1 MADEADHQLAARVAA
16 EAGKALTELRATRS
30 SWDDGQLRD
39 EADRL
44 SNDLILDLLSHR
56 IDSGD
61 ALLSEEKPDDPA
73 RLGAHR
79 VWIVDPL
86 DGTREFAE
94 DARVDWAVHVGLSV
108 NGEPRVGA
116 VCLPALGEVW
126 STASQRPVPRRIKQ
140 PRIVVSRTRPPSVA
154 AWVAERLGGRIT
166 AMGSA
171 GAKAM
176 AVLRGDADIYLH
188 AGGQHEWD
196 SCAPVAVALA
206 AGLHASR
213 LDGTALRYNQRDPY
227 LPDLLICRP
236 ELTERVLAAVASYP
250 DDGSGGGG

>member
-1 MADEADHQLAARVAA
+1 MPIVNDADHRLAARIAS
-16 EAGKALTELRATRS
+16 EAGEALSAFRESLHEPGSDTR
-30 SWDDGQLRD
+30 RFMD

-44 SNDLILDLLSHR
+44 SNGIIVDLLSHR
-56 IDSGD
+56 IEAGD
-61 ALLSEEKPDDPA
+61 ALLSEEGHDDPI
-73 RLGAHR
+73 RLRASR

-94 DARVDWAVHVGLSV
+94 PARVDWAIHIGLAV
-108 NGEPRVGA
+108 NGVPQAGA
-116 VCLPALGEVW
+116 VSLPALGEVW
-126 STASQRPVPRRIKQ
+126 STEIPPARENPAKQ
-140 PRIVVSRTRPPSVA
+140 LRIVVSRTRPPEVA
-154 AWVAERLGGRIT
+154 DLFAERLGGILI

-176 AVLRGDADIYLH
+176 AVLRGDADIYIH
-188 AGGQHEWD
+188 AGGQYEWD

-213 LDGTALRYNQRDPY
+213 LDGTPLRYNRPDPY

-236 ELTERVLAAVASYP
+236 ELSEVALSVVSSYQ
-250 DDGSGGGG
+250 DDR